1 MAVSPAI
8 RADSTAI
15 CLGAALAIA
24 ISVISGLWVVGI
36 VIGFAVGVGVS
47 DKMRIRAGLPARGLL
62 NPRDR
67 NGRKR

>member
-1 MAVSPAI
+1 VSPAT

-15 CLGAALAIA
+15 GVGAGLAIA
-24 ISVISGLWVVGI
+24 ISLISGLWVVGV
-36 VIGFAVGVGVS
+36 VIGFAVGFGIS

-62 NPRDR
+62 TPRDR